1 MIATLLVVAIIVT
14 SIDLY
19 TNRLSNPIKVENKED
34 SEENEKKEL

>member
-1 MIATLLVVAIIVT
+1 MIATLLIVAIIVT

-19 TNRLSNPIKVENKED
+19 TNRLSNSIEVENKED

>member
-19 TNRLSNPIKVENKED
+19 TNRLGNSIEVENKED
-34 SEENEKKEL
+34 SEENEKKGL

>member
-19 TNRLSNPIKVENKED
+19 TNRLNNPIKVENKED